1 MLLAEFESIDVLWI
15 VLSAFLV
22 VIVVPLAILLV
33 RLAGTATRLGRLLEG
48 REESVPP
55 LVTKTGGT
63 VDRVNLQLDKVDLV
77 TDSAVSAADSLDTT
91 ARAVSM
97 VVVTPVQKLS
107 AFAKGI
113 SHGSSALFAGE
124 GFSTAVEAGKDAARR
139 REQEIAEELARKDDR
154 LALRRPAASAEPAA
168 GEEPAPTP
176 SPEPA
181 VVAEPVPT
189 PAAAGEPASSPG
201 AARSDDSALP

>member
-15 VLSAFLV
+15 VLSVFLV
-22 VIVVPLAILLV
+22 VIVVPLAVLLV

-48 REESVPP
+48 LEESVPP

-91 ARAVSM
+91 VRAVSM
-97 VVVTPVQKLS
+97 AVVTPVQKLS
-107 AFAKGI
+107 AFAKGV

-139 REQEIAEELARKDDR
+139 RQQEIAEELARKDDR

-168 GEEPAPTP
+168 AAEPAPT
-176 SPEPA
+176 ST
-181 VVAEPVPT
+181 VTAEPEAAPSG
-189 PAAAGEPASSPG
+189 PAP
-201 AARSDDSALP
+201 SDDSTLH